1 MTILP
6 IDEINAMKDRL
17 QVHFTGDSD
26 SVGEERIGKGRIKSR
41 EDAEDIID
49 ELLDLFLLSYANGAT
64 ATNSE
69 IGTAEMPS
77 VEAVDAAVNKPVAGK
92 TWRDRVMEYYETGG
106 TLSDIVR
113 IAETDSTRIYNQ
125 GAVDAVRANGAEDSV
140 QKRWQTMEDDRVR
153 DTHSYLQGMVVPFGS
168 EFWTWDGDHAE
179 YPGGFIL
186 PENNINCRCVVEVI
200 RG

>member
-6 IDEINAMKDRL
+6 IDEINALEDRL
-17 QVHFTGDSD
+17 KVHFND
-26 SVGEERIGKGRIKSR
+26 EGKIKSKQ
-41 EDAEDIID
+41 DAEDILD
-49 ELLDLFLLSYANGAT
+49 EMLDIYLLSYTNGAT

-69 IGTAEMPS
+69 LGTAEMPS
-77 VEAVDAAVNKPVAGK
+77 VEAVDAAVNKPIAGK
-92 TWRDRVMEYYETGG
+92 TWRDRVMEYYESGG
-106 TLSDIVR
+106 TLYDIVR
-113 IAETDSTRIYNQ
+113 IAETDATRIYNQ

-140 QKRWQTMEDDRVR
+140 QKRWRTMEDDRVR

-186 PENNINCRCVVEVI
+186 PQNNINCRCVVEVI